1 MRRTHATEEI
11 RSLTKPAAKTAAAS
25 TSRDH
30 AATPL
35 LASGDA
41 RTRYVRFHRMNDHG
55 FVEFAF
61 GVGSPDLM
69 AELIMPLEQYRE
81 FCKVNQVV
89 YLTRAEEEAMDIDQ
103 AKWRY
108 GAPGVNE

>member
-1 MRRTHATEEI
+1 
-11 RSLTKPAAKTAAAS
+11 
-25 TSRDH
+25 
-30 AATPL
+30 
-35 LASGDA
+35 
-41 RTRYVRFHRMNDHG
+41 
-55 FVEFAF
+55 
-61 GVGSPDLM
+61 M
-69 AELIMPLEQYRE
+69 AELIMPLEQYRD